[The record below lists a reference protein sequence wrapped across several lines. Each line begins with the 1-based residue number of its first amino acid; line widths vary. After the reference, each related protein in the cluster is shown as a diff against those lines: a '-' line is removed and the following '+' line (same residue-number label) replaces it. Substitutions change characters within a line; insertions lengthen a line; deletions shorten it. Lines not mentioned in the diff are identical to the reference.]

1 MRRKLVII
9 LCVILI
15 TVIAGGSI
23 FWALHLNSA
32 INNFRSPITNTPP
45 QPGEPLGD
53 PLTRR
58 VVFVLIDGL
67 RDDTSNNPE
76 TMPVLNS
83 LKDKGASATIHSS
96 TPSFSTPSYGVL
108 MTGAWQYLSDV
119 PAMNLDYEVIPVM
132 TQDNIFSAAARSG
145 MKAAV
150 SGYNWFEKLIP
161 EADLYAGF
169 FTPGEDEAADLD
181 VMAAALLWLDD
192 PAYQLVLIHIDQ
204 VDHIQHVYGALS
216 AETTQAASN
225 ADEYLAQILAK
236 LDLEQDTLLICSDPG
251 HIDQGGHGGSEAIV
265 LQQPLILI
273 GAGVNPGKYTDINQV
288 DIAPTIAALLGTNLP
303 ASALGKARTEML
315 YLTGTQLKTI
325 TDATEAQQT
334 RLADAV
340 ETALAITIE
349 RNSAGVPLDN
359 AIETAMQA
367 RLRSEQLPRLL
378 TTIAVLISIVALI
391 IWRKPKHLLKIFI
404 AVLLFLLVFN
414 LSYRFILGN
423 TYSFSSIKSIPNLII
438 TYALMCLVGI
448 LLSGGLLIGWSKV
461 KPADIIHFSKLI
473 TSFILILQLVLFIP
487 GLVYY
492 VLVGKTITWS
502 LPHITPQFW
511 SLHSLLQVT
520 FSGMIGLLLLGIT
533 LLVSKLISKYKKP
546 SPVN

>member
-32 INNFRSPITNTPP
+32 INNFRSPISNSPP
-45 QPGEPLGD
+45 QPGEPLGE

-67 RDDTSNNPE
+67 REDTANDPKV
-76 TMPVLNS
+76 MPMLNS
-83 LKDKGASATIHSS
+83 LKDQGASATIHSR

-119 PAMNLDYEVIPVM
+119 PAMNLDYEVIPAM

-145 MKAAV
+145 MKTAV

-161 EADLYAGF
+161 EADLDAGF

-181 VMAAALLWLDD
+181 VMAAALPWLDD

-204 VDHIQHVYGALS
+204 VDHIQHVYGTLS
-216 AETTQAASN
+216 PETTQAASN
-225 ADEYLAQILAK
+225 ADEYLAQILTK
-236 LDLEQDTLLICSDPG
+236 LDLEQDTLLICSDHG
-251 HIDQGGHGGSEAIV
+251 HIDRGGHGGPEAIV
-265 LQQPLILI
+265 LQQPLVLI
-273 GAGVNPGKYTDINQV
+273 GAGVNPGKYADINQV

-315 YLTGTQLKTI
+315 YLTGTQLRTI
-325 TDATEAQQT
+325 TDATEEQQT

-340 ETALAITIE
+340 ETALSITIE
-349 RNSAGVPLDN
+349 RNSAGVPVAN

-378 TTIAVLISIVALI
+378 TVIAVLLFVIALF
-391 IWRKPKHLLKIFI
+391 IWRKPRHLLKHFV
-404 AVLLFLLVFN
+404 AVVLFLLVFN
-414 LSYRFILGN
+414 LSYRFILSN
-423 TYSFSSIKSIPNLII
+423 TYSFSSIKGIPNLII
-438 TYALMCLVGI
+438 TYALMCLGG
-448 LLSGGLLIGWSKV
+448 LLLAGGLLIGWSRV
-461 KPADIIHFSKLI
+461 KPTDVTRFSKLI
-473 TSFILILQLVLFIP
+473 VSFLLILQLVLFIP

-492 VLVGKTITWS
+492 VLVGKTITWA
-502 LPHITPQFW
+502 LPHITTQFW
-511 SLHSLLQVT
+511 SLHSLLQVG
-520 FSGMIGLLLLGIT
+520 FSGVFGLLLLGIT
-533 LLVSKLISKYKKP
+533 LLISRLISRLKKP